1 MRQFAFVSLLDLAY
15 SSGSAP
21 HRKKSGCMVGLRVAA
36 LIGLLLNG
44 CVSTPPEVKSDN
56 PTAKRLVGK
65 TRAEL
70 LQCAEPPVKEVPYGH
85 GVILRYYKEAPMFE
99 ESSPFLKGSI
109 AYGHHGC
116 WASLLLEK
124 EEVTGV
130 EFRPVP
136 DGTEYDHCEDI
147 FVRCLQSE
155 VPH

>member
-1 MRQFAFVSLLDLAY
+1 MF
-15 SSGSAP
+15 
-21 HRKKSGCMVGLRVAA
+21 GLRAAA
-36 LIGLLLNG
+36 LIAILLSG
-44 CVSTPPEVKSDN
+44 CVSGPPETKSDN

-70 LQCAEPPVKEVPYGH
+70 LQCAGPPVREVPYGH
-85 GVILRYYKEAPMFE
+85 GVIFRYYREAPMFE

-109 AYGHHGC
+109 ANEHHGC

-136 DGTEYDHCEDI
+136 EGGQYDDHCEEI
-147 FVRCLQSE
+147 FLHCM
-155 VPH
+155 